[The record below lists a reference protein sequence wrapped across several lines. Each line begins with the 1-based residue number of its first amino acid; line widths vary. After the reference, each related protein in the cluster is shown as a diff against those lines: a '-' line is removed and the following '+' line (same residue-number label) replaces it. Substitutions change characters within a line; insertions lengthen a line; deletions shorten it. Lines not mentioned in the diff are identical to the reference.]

1 MSLLPSLIIIKKHF
15 TMANKLNYDA
25 KTILNIKFSPAEKG
39 YDSLEVD
46 KVFDKIIN
54 DYEVTA
60 SYLNQ
65 LETVNAK
72 QQAKNEELKKEI
84 EKLNFELTSLKK
96 KFDSLKQLSS
106 VNGDNYELIQKITAY
121 ERVLYKKGINPKK
134 ALSDPDNC

>member
-1 MSLLPSLIIIKKHF
+1 
-15 TMANKLNYDA
+15 MANKLNYDA
-25 KTILNIKFSPAEKG
+25 KTILNIKFSPAQKG
-39 YDSLEVD
+39 YDPLEVD
-46 KVFDKIIN
+46 QVFDKIIN

-60 SYLNQ
+60 SAINQ
-65 LETVNAK
+65 LTLDNAK
-72 QQAKNEELKKEI
+72 RLAKNEELKKQV

-106 VNGDNYELIQKITAY
+106 VNGDNYELIQKIAAY